1 MGRTRTIITLEEN
14 EAKAIKAA
22 LDSREATEPVV
33 REIRSYLTAGT
44 PGWGPKLKVDDE
56 VDDDRLDELS
66 AVLDERLTRLR
77 SLPQGEKADRYVE
90 KIKRAQSVVSGL
102 SEQVSGNTASLQGGN
117 EFAPQ

>member
-1 MGRTRTIITLEEN
+1 MGHVVPTISLEED

-44 PGWGPKLKVDDE
+44 PGWGPKVKPTESVSDE
-56 VDDDRLDELS
+56 KLNTLA
-66 AVLDERLTRLR
+66 AVLDERLTRLQA
-77 SLPQGEKADRYVE
+77 LPQGEKTTRYVE
-90 KIKRAQSVVSGL
+90 KIKRAQKVVSDL
-102 SEQVSGNTASLQGGN
+102 SEQVSRTTTILQGGN